1 MRKIIHLDADCF
13 FAAIEVREN
22 PRLRGRAIAVGG
34 DPSRRGV
41 IATCSYEARQF
52 GVRSAMPSAHAL
64 RLCPDLQI
72 ITPNIPLYKQA
83 SRQMQ
88 AIFSEYS
95 DKIEPL
101 SLDEAYLDVSDS
113 EHCQG
118 SATWIARDIQHRIQD
133 ELALP
138 VSAGVAP
145 VRFLAKIAS
154 DWNKPNGRF
163 VILPQ
168 DVEDFTAR
176 LKVNRLPGVGVVTAA
191 RMQRFGL
198 NSCADIRQVGLV
210 AMQQYFGQQGQI
222 MYERAWGRD
231 PTPVLAERVRKSVSV
246 EQTFP
251 QDYPLSQ
258 LNNLVPELLQG
269 LERRFQSVAA
279 DYIAR
284 KYFVKLKFDDFSIT
298 TQEAPMPACWR
309 RPQLDGFCR
318 LLHSAWLR
326 VGKPV
331 RLVGLGLRLQ
341 PLSQPVVGQMEQLSL
356 F

>member
-13 FAAIEVREN
+13 FAAIEMRDN
-22 PRLRGRAIAVGG
+22 PRLRGRPIAVGG
-34 DPSRRGV
+34 SPSRRGV

-72 ITPNIPLYKQA
+72 IAPNIALYKQV

-95 DKIEPL
+95 ERIEPL

-113 EHCQG
+113 GHCQG

-133 ELALP
+133 ELAIS

-154 DWNKPNGRF
+154 DWYKPNGQF

-168 DVEDFTAR
+168 DVEDFTAG
-176 LKVNRLPGVGVVTAA
+176 LTVNRLPGVGVVTSQ

-198 NSCADIRQVGLV
+198 NSCSDIRRFGLE
-210 AMQQYFGQQGQI
+210 AMQRHFGQQGQV

-231 PTPVLAERVRKSVSV
+231 PTPIQSERIRKSVSV

-269 LERRFQSVAA
+269 LEKRFQSVAS
-279 DYIAR
+279 DYVAR

-298 TQEAPMPACWR
+298 TQEAPMPSCWR
-309 RPQLDGFCR
+309 HPQLDGFCR
-318 LLHSAWLR
+318 LLHSAWVR
-326 VGKPV
+326 VGRPV
-331 RLVGLGLRLQ
+331 RLIGLGLRLQ
-341 PLSQPVVGQMEQLSL
+341 PLSSQKAGQMEQLSL